1 MNTNAPRA
9 RHPSLLHFDSA
20 ATPQRRLFCVPFAGG
35 GPATYRLWPRHL
47 PGDVEVVAVQLP
59 GRSPM
64 SREPL
69 LDSIAEIVD
78 VLHDAVVAHADLPFA
93 IFGHSMGALVAFE
106 LTVALESTGAASPS
120 HLFVSG
126 RSAPDEPRTGRQIH
140 ALPDDEFLD
149 ALNESYGGVPDV
161 VRNEPELLALLLP
174 ALRADVRAWETY
186 APVGDRKVA
195 CPVHVYGGTM
205 DTHPCPSALDG
216 WQRVAERAI
225 SVRLFDGDH
234 FYLAGEARAALAA
247 DIVQRWIKPRASV
260 AST

>member
-186 APVGDRKVA
+186 SPVGDRKVA